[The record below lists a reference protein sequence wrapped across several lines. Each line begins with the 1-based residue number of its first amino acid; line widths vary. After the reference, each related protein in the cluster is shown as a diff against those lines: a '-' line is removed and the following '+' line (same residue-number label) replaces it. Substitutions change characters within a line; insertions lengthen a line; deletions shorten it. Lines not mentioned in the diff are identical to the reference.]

1 MTSPATD
8 NRRPIVPVRY
18 LDGHRLSRA
27 LRAGMLNVIADQER
41 LNRINVFPVPDGD
54 TGTNL
59 ALMMR
64 TMIGALTRQSN
75 AHAGKTLITAADA
88 ALDGARG
95 NSGAILAQFLQGL
108 CDSAAEYPMMN
119 TRQFSKAVANG
130 AEYAAQALQ
139 DPVDGTI
146 LTVLRDYSDAIANWC
161 EKQAGPDFVALLHH
175 GLERARQSL
184 ANTPKQLEVLRK
196 AGVVDAGGQGFVDLL
211 QGIHDFVASG
221 SLRQHPD
228 LPEIEDYEP
237 GPGAG
242 EVEDLKYRYC
252 TECMVNGTQIDRR
265 KLREQISELG
275 NSIVIAGTHSKVKI
289 HIHVNHP
296 QEVFEC
302 AGKFGRVS
310 ASKADDM
317 HKQQLSSHARGKVAV
332 IADSAADI
340 PDDQFEKLNLHM
352 VPVQLH
358 FGNRTYLDKVSITSE
373 EFLALLESHPEHPQT
388 SQPAPGDFRRQFQ
401 FLCSH
406 YAEVISI
413 SVTGAGS
420 GTYQAAL
427 AAARRLPGKSITC
440 IDSRN
445 ISIGEGLVAMYAAEC
460 AQAGLDGDRLVRAIE
475 DIIPKTHAYA
485 LLGDIEYTVRGGRI
499 SRRVKQVAG
508 LLRISPIITA
518 ARDGKVTL
526 AGFLPGRTGLVRKFH
541 RFACRKMKP
550 GKIYR
555 IVVGHVG
562 CPERANRLLK
572 SLLKSRPDLHSVH
585 LAEVGSGIACHG
597 GPGTLAL
604 GIQEYD
610 LQPGDGGADR
620 QSPADEQNGL

>member
-1 MTSPATD
+1 MTSLATD
-8 NRRPIVPVRY
+8 NRQPIVAVRY

-64 TMIGALTRQSN
+64 AMIGALTQKSS
-75 AHAGKTLITAADA
+75 AHIGKTLMTAADA

-108 CDSAAEYPMMN
+108 CDSAAEYPIMN
-119 TRQFSKAVANG
+119 TRQFSQAVANG

-139 DPVDGTI
+139 DPVEGTL
-146 LTVLRDYSDAIANWC
+146 LTVLRDYSDAVANWC

-184 ANTPKQLEVLRK
+184 ENTPKQLEVLRK

-211 QGIHDFVASG
+211 QGIHDFIGSG
-221 SLRQHPD
+221 SLRQGWD
-228 LPEIEDYEP
+228 LPEIDEHEP

-242 EVEDLKYRYC
+242 KIEDLEYRYC
-252 TECMVNGTQIDRR
+252 TECMVSGTKIDRR

-275 NSIVIAGTHSKVKI
+275 NSMVIAGTHRKVKI

-296 QEVFEC
+296 QEVFTI
-302 AGKFGRVS
+302 AGQFGRVS

-317 HKQQLSSHARGKVAV
+317 HKQQLSAHARGKVAV

-340 PDDQFEKLNLHM
+340 PDEQFEKLNIHM
-352 VPVQLH
+352 VPVQVH
-358 FGNRTYLDKVSITSE
+358 FGDRTYLDKVSITAD

-388 SQPAPGDFRRQFQ
+388 SQPAPGDFRRQFE

-445 ISIGEGLVAMYAAEC
+445 LSIGEGLVAMYAAEC
-460 AQAGLDGDRLVRAIE
+460 AQAGIDGDRLVSAVM

-485 LLGDIEYTVRGGRI
+485 LLGDIEYAVRGGRI
-499 SRRVKQVAG
+499 PRRVKQAAD
-508 LLRISPIITA
+508 LLRISPIVTA

-526 AGFLPGRTGLVRKFH
+526 AGFLPGRSNMVRKFC
-541 RFACRKMKP
+541 RFACKKMKP
-550 GKIYR
+550 GINYR
-555 IVVGHVG
+555 ILVGHVG
-562 CPERANRLLK
+562 CPERAKRLLE
-572 SLLKSRPDLHSVH
+572 SLRKSRPDLHSIH

-610 LQPGDGGADR
+610 RQPGDIGANR
-620 QSPADEQNGL
+620 LSHANGPKEF

>member
-27 LRAGMLNVIADQER
+27 LRAGMLNVIADQVR

-64 TMIGALTRQSN
+64 TMIGALTRKSST
-75 AHAGKTLITAADA
+75 HIGKTLITVADA

-95 NSGAILAQFLQGL
+95 NSGAILAQFLQGF
-108 CDSAAEYPMMN
+108 CDSAAEYPIMN
-119 TRQFSKAVANG
+119 TRQFSQAVANG

-146 LTVLRDYSDAIANWC
+146 LTVLRDYSNAIANWC

-211 QGIHDFVASG
+211 QGIHDFIDSG
-221 SLRQHPD
+221 SLRQGWN
-228 LPEIEDYEP
+228 LPEIEEYEP

-242 EVEDLKYRYC
+242 EIEDLVYRYC
-252 TECMVNGTQIDRR
+252 TECMVSGTKIDRR

-275 NSIVIAGTHSKVKI
+275 NSMVIAGTHRKVKI

-296 QEVFEC
+296 QEVFAI
-302 AGKFGRVS
+302 AGQFGRVS

-317 HKQQLSSHARGKVAV
+317 HKQQLSAHARGKVAV

-340 PDDQFEKLNLHM
+340 PDEQFEKLNIHM
-352 VPVQLH
+352 VPVQVH
-358 FGNRTYLDKVSITSE
+358 FGDRTYLDKVSITAD

-388 SQPAPGDFRRQFQ
+388 SQPAPGDFRRQFE

-427 AAARRLPGKSITC
+427 AAARRLPDKSICC
-440 IDSRN
+440 IDSHN

-460 AQAGLDGDRLVRAIE
+460 SQAGLGGDRLVSAVMA
-475 DIIPKTHAYA
+475 IIPKTRAYA
-485 LLGDIEYTVRGGRI
+485 LLGDIEYTVRGGRV
-499 SRRVKQVAG
+499 SRWVKQVAG
-508 LLRISPIITA
+508 LLRVSPIVTA

-526 AGFLPGRTGLVRKFH
+526 AGFLPGRTGLVRKFC
-541 RFACRKMKP
+541 RFACKKMKP

-555 IVVGHVG
+555 IVVGHAG
-562 CPERANRLLK
+562 CPERAKQLLEF
-572 SLLKSRPDLHSVH
+572 LLESRPDLHSID

-604 GIQEYD
+604 GIQEYEHI
-610 LQPGDGGADR
+610 PGDGSAGR
-620 QSPADEQNGL
+620 QSPIHE

>member
-64 TMIGALTRQSN
+64 AMIGALTQKSS
-75 AHAGKTLITAADA
+75 AHIGKTLMTAADA

-95 NSGAILAQFLQGL
+95 NSGAILAQFLQGF
-108 CDSAAEYPMMN
+108 CDSAAEYPIMN
-119 TRQFSKAVANG
+119 TRQFSQAVANG

-139 DPVDGTI
+139 DPVEGTL
-146 LTVLRDYSDAIANWC
+146 LTVLRDYSDAVANWC

-211 QGIHDFVASG
+211 QGIHDFIGSG
-221 SLRQHPD
+221 SLRQGWN
-228 LPEIEDYEP
+228 LPEIEEYEP

-242 EVEDLKYRYC
+242 EIEDLEYRYC
-252 TECMVNGTQIDRR
+252 TECMVSGTKIDRR

-275 NSIVIAGTHSKVKI
+275 NSMVIAGTHRKVKI
-289 HIHVNHP
+289 HIHVNRP
-296 QEVFEC
+296 QEVFAI
-302 AGKFGRVS
+302 AGQFGRVS

-317 HKQQLSSHARGKVAV
+317 HKQQLSAHARGKVAV

-340 PDDQFEKLNLHM
+340 PDEQFEKLNIHM
-352 VPVQLH
+352 VPVQVH
-358 FGNRTYLDKVSITSE
+358 FGDRTYLDKVSITAD
-373 EFLALLESHPEHPQT
+373 EFLALLESRPEHPQT
-388 SQPAPGDFRRQFQ
+388 SQPAPGDFRRQFE

-427 AAARRLPGKSITC
+427 AAARRLPDKSICC

-460 AQAGLDGDRLVRAIE
+460 AQAGLDGDRLVSAVM
-475 DIIPKTHAYA
+475 DIIPKTRAYA
-485 LLGDIEYTVRGGRI
+485 LLGDIEYTVRGGRV
-499 SRRVKQVAG
+499 SRWVKQAAD
-508 LLRISPIITA
+508 LLRISPIVTA

-526 AGFLPGRTGLVRKFH
+526 AGFLPGRSGLVRKFC
-541 RFACRKMKP
+541 RFACKKMKP

-555 IVVGHVG
+555 IVVGHAG
-562 CPERANRLLK
+562 CPERAKQFLE
-572 SLLKSRPDLHSVH
+572 SLLESRPDLHSIDI
-585 LAEVGSGIACHG
+585 AEVGSGIACHG

-610 LQPGDGGADR
+610 HIPGDGSAGR
-620 QSPADEQNGL
+620 QSPVNKPNGY

>member
-1 MTSPATD
+1 MTSLATD
-8 NRRPIVPVRY
+8 NRRPIVAVRY

-64 TMIGALTRQSN
+64 TMIGALTQKSS
-75 AHAGKTLITAADA
+75 AHIGKTLMTAADA

-108 CDSAAEYPMMN
+108 CDSAAEYPIMN
-119 TRQFSKAVANG
+119 TRQFSQAVANG

-139 DPVDGTI
+139 DPVDGTL
-146 LTVLRDYSDAIANWC
+146 LTVLRDYSDAVANWC

-211 QGIHDFVASG
+211 QGIHDFIGSG
-221 SLRQHPD
+221 SLRQGWD
-228 LPEIEDYEP
+228 LPEIDEHEP

-242 EVEDLKYRYC
+242 KIEDLEYRYC
-252 TECMVNGTQIDRR
+252 TECMVSGTKIDRR

-275 NSIVIAGTHSKVKI
+275 NSMVIAGTHRKVKI

-296 QEVFEC
+296 QEVFAI
-302 AGKFGRVS
+302 AGQFGRVS

-317 HKQQLSSHARGKVAV
+317 HKQQLSAHARGKVAV

-340 PDDQFEKLNLHM
+340 PDEQFEKLNIHM
-352 VPVQLH
+352 VPVQVH
-358 FGNRTYLDKVSITSE
+358 FGDRTYLDKVSITAD

-388 SQPAPGDFRRQFQ
+388 SQPAPGDFRRQFE

-445 ISIGEGLVAMYAAEC
+445 LSIGEGLVAMYAAEC
-460 AQAGLDGDRLVRAIE
+460 AQAGIDGDRLVSAVM

-485 LLGDIEYTVRGGRI
+485 LLGDIEYAVRGGRI
-499 SRRVKQVAG
+499 PRRV
-508 LLRISPIITA
+508 
-518 ARDGKVTL
+518 
-526 AGFLPGRTGLVRKFH
+526 
-541 RFACRKMKP
+541 
-550 GKIYR
+550 
-555 IVVGHVG
+555 
-562 CPERANRLLK
+562 
-572 SLLKSRPDLHSVH
+572 
-585 LAEVGSGIACHG
+585 
-597 GPGTLAL
+597 
-604 GIQEYD
+604 
-610 LQPGDGGADR
+610 
-620 QSPADEQNGL
+620 

>member
-1 MTSPATD
+1 
-8 NRRPIVPVRY
+8 
-18 LDGHRLSRA
+18 
-27 LRAGMLNVIADQER
+27 MLNVIADQER

-54 TGTNL
+54 TGTNM

-64 TMIGALTRQSN
+64 TMIGSLHRKSS
-75 AHAGKTLITAADA
+75 AHFGKTLITAADA

-95 NSGAILAQFLQGL
+95 NSGAILAQFFQGF
-108 CDSAAEYPMMN
+108 CDSAAEYEILN
-119 TRQFSKAVANG
+119 TGQFSEAVTSG

-139 DPVDGTI
+139 DPVEGTI
-146 LTVLRDYSDAIANWC
+146 LTVVRDYSHVVADWH
-161 EKQAGPDFVALLHH
+161 EKQTGPDFVALLDH
-175 GLERARQSL
+175 GLEQARRSL

-196 AGVVDAGGQGFVDLL
+196 AGVVDAGAQGFVDLL
-211 QGIHDFVASG
+211 QGIHEFVGSG
-221 SLRQHPD
+221 SLRQGWN
-228 LPEIEDYEP
+228 LPEIEVNVPET
-237 GPGAG
+237 GAG
-242 EVEDLKYRYC
+242 EIDDLEYRFC
-252 TECMVNGTQIDRR
+252 TECMVSGREIDRR
-265 KLREQISELG
+265 KLREQISALG
-275 NSIVIAGTHSKVKI
+275 NSMVIAGTNRKVKI

-296 QEVFEC
+296 GKVFEV
-302 AGKFGRVS
+302 AGKFGGVS
-310 ASKADDM
+310 ATKADDM
-317 HKQQLSSHARGKVAV
+317 HKQQVSAHAGGKVAV

-340 PDDQFEKLNLHM
+340 PDDQFEKLDIHM

-358 FGNRTYLDKVSITSE
+358 FGNRTYLDKVSITAD
-373 EFLALLESHPEHPQT
+373 EFLALLESHPDHPQT

-401 FLCSH
+401 FLSSH
-406 YAEVISI
+406 YSEVISI

-427 AAARRLPGKSITC
+427 AAARRLPNESITC

-445 ISIGEGLVAMYAAEC
+445 MSIGEGLVAMYAAEC
-460 AQAGLDGDRLVRAIE
+460 AQAGLSGDRLVSAIM

-499 SRRVKQVAG
+499 SKWVKQVAD
-508 LLRISPIITA
+508 LLRISPIVTA
-518 ARDGKVTL
+518 ARDGKITL
-526 AGFLPGRTGLVRKFH
+526 AGFLPGRTGLVQRFR
-541 RFACRKMKP
+541 RFACKRMKP
-550 GKIYR
+550 GKNYR

-572 SLLKSRPDLHSVH
+572 SLHKSRPDLHSIH

-610 LQPGDGGADR
+610 HMPGNSGTG
-620 QSPADEQNGL
+620 SGL

>member
-1 MTSPATD
+1 MTNLATD
-8 NRRPIVPVRY
+8 NRRPIVAVRY
-18 LDGHRLSRA
+18 LDGPRLSRA

-64 TMIGALTRQSN
+64 TMIGALTRQSS

-108 CDSAAEYPMMN
+108 CDSAAEYPIMN
-119 TRQFSKAVANG
+119 TRQFSQAVANG

-139 DPVDGTI
+139 DPVEGTL
-146 LTVLRDYSDAIANWC
+146 LTVLRDYSDAVANWC

-211 QGIHDFVASG
+211 QGIHDFIGSG
-221 SLRQHPD
+221 SLRQD
-228 LPEIEDYEP
+228 WNLPEIEEYEP

-242 EVEDLKYRYC
+242 EIEDLEYRYC
-252 TECMVNGTQIDRR
+252 TECMVSGTKIDRR

-275 NSIVIAGTHSKVKI
+275 NSMVIAGTHRKVKI

-296 QEVFEC
+296 QEVFTI
-302 AGKFGRVS
+302 AGQFGRVS

-317 HKQQLSSHARGKVAV
+317 HKQQLSAHARGKVAV
-332 IADSAADI
+332 ITDSAADI
-340 PDDQFEKLNLHM
+340 PDEQFEKLNIHM
-352 VPVQLH
+352 VPVQVH
-358 FGNRTYLDKVSITSE
+358 FGDRTYLDKVSITAD

-388 SQPAPGDFRRQFQ
+388 SQPAPGDFRRQFE

-427 AAARRLPGKSITC
+427 AAARRLPDKSISC

-460 AQAGLDGDRLVRAIE
+460 AQAGLDGDRLVSAIM

-499 SRRVKQVAG
+499 SRWVKQVAG
-508 LLRISPIITA
+508 LLRISPIVTA

-526 AGFLPGRTGLVRKFH
+526 AGFLPGRSNMVRKFC
-541 RFACRKMKP
+541 RFACKKMKP

-555 IVVGHVG
+555 IVVGHAG
-562 CPERANRLLK
+562 CPERAKQLLE
-572 SLLKSRPDLHSVH
+572 SLLESRPDLHSIDI
-585 LAEVGSGIACHG
+585 AEVGSGIACHG

-610 LQPGDGGADR
+610 HIPGDGSAGR
-620 QSPADEQNGL
+620 QSPVNKPNGY

>member
-1 MTSPATD
+1 MKLSATA
-8 NRRPIVPVRY
+8 NRRPIVAIRY

-27 LRAGMLNVIADQER
+27 LRAGMLNVIADQDR

-59 ALMMR
+59 TLTMR
-64 TMIGALTRQSN
+64 TMIGALKRKSSG
-75 AHAGKTLITAADA
+75 HIGKTLITAADA

-95 NSGAILAQFLQGL
+95 NSGAILAQFFQGL
-108 CDSAAEYPMMN
+108 CDSAAEYPILN
-119 TRQFSKAVANG
+119 TRQFSTAVASG
-130 AEYAAQALQ
+130 AQYAAQALQ
-139 DPVDGTI
+139 EPVEGTI
-146 LTVLRDYSDAIANWC
+146 LTVLRDYSNAVANWT
-161 EKQAGPDFVALLHH
+161 EKRAGSDFIALLHH
-175 GLERARQSL
+175 GLEQAKRSL
-184 ANTPKQLEVLRK
+184 ANTPKQLAALRK

-221 SLRQHPD
+221 SLRPGSD
-228 LPEIEDYEP
+228 LPEIEEYEP

-242 EVEDLKYRYC
+242 EVEDLEYRYC
-252 TECMVNGTQIDRR
+252 TECMVSGTEIDRR

-275 NSIVIAGTHSKVKI
+275 NSMVIAGTHRKVKI

-296 QEVFEC
+296 QEVFER

-317 HKQQLSSHARGKVAV
+317 HKQQLSAHARGKVAV

-340 PDDQFEKLNLHM
+340 PDDQFEKLNIHM

-358 FGNRTYLDKVSITSE
+358 FGNRTYLDKVSITAD

-388 SQPAPGDFRRQFQ
+388 SQPAPGDFRRQFE

-475 DIIPKTHAYA
+475 EIIPKTRAYA
-485 LLGDIEYTVRGGRI
+485 LLGDIEYTVRGGRV
-499 SRRVKQVAG
+499 SRWVKQVAG

-518 ARDGKVTL
+518 DRDGKVTL
-526 AGFLPGRTGLVRKFH
+526 AGFLPGRTSLVRKFH

-555 IVVGHVG
+555 IVVGHAG

-572 SLLKSRPDLHSVH
+572 SLHESLPDLHSVH

-610 LQPGDGGADR
+610 HLPGAGSAGR
-620 QSPADEQNGL
+620 RSPADEPNCL